1 MRKSYDIF
9 YQNQIAPIR
18 RKMHEKAH
26 AAKAIKALL

>member
-9 YQNQIAPIR
+9 IRTKIAPIR